1 MFKKKIIFLII
12 TIFFLQSCAGSWD
25 SVKRGVT
32 GAKSKSS
39 DEFLVKK
46 KDPLI
51 LPPDFENLPAPDERD
66 LIEKETES
74 FEQILTEKKSTED
87 IDFKKDTNERSILE
101 QIRNK

>member
-12 TIFFLQSCAGSWD
+12 ATFFLESCGSWD
-25 SVKRGVT
+25 SIKRGVT

-51 LPPDFENLPAPDERD
+51 LPPDFENLPTPDERD
-66 LIEKETES
+66 LAKEENES
-74 FEQILTEKKSTED
+74 FEQILTEKNSTED
-87 IDFKKDTNERSILE
+87 TDFEKGSNERSILE
-101 QIRNK
+101 QIRNN